1 MNSDRARRLRRE
13 FVQEGFRRLYRS
25 AAASSS
31 TQNRV
36 TGDVVTAAI
45 NPFGS
50 EGGEDEEIVATFD
63 TLGSMFDTLFD
74 GIKMTFGV
82 IGSLVN
88 AVGALN
94 NALAADFRQTE
105 ANNNVVRDIKP
116 KEEEWMYYAQ

>member
-13 FVQEGFRRLYRS
+13 FVQKGFRRLYRP

-31 TQNRV
+31 LGQNRI

-45 NPFGS
+45 NVPSGS
-50 EGGEDEEIVATFD
+50 EGGEDAEIVAAFD
-63 TLGSMFDTLFD
+63 TLGSIFDTLFD
-74 GIKMTFGV
+74 GIKTTFGV

-94 NALAADFRQTE
+94 DVLTADFRQSE
-105 ANNNVVRDIKP
+105 IGVNRDIQR